1 MRKIL
6 FLVFILVCCGLIFVS
21 CSATS
26 REITTAKS
34 GSIELSVYPA
44 SDKKAEMT
52 PIVASAQ
59 KSITDDG
66 QGLYRITYSKSGEG
80 TVSLSSD
87 KSEAGTRITVTATPA
102 NKWKLASIAVNGQTL
117 AEGVTSFDMP
127 ASDANVAVVFADR
140 RHVLLCG
147 DHIAAELTDRMDEYT
162 EPAYEILEGDRYYF
176 TVDQTDADHY
186 YEDKDVGCFYY
197 DYENQVNVP
206 VPVRK
211 ERAGRYSVVAPDKD
225 VRASVTIHPYRSLV
239 GNAEVYTSDYGWGIY
254 SEEDYTDQCQVAV
267 TVNGEPYTMGTKVK
281 EDTVFR
287 VRLTAPFAC
296 RVKGLMSKSNHS
308 LQIEPSQTDPNDFTF
323 VLADYLPSN
332 VEIRVKIGKVY
343 TLSCGEYK
351 YGTVSAESTSVMK
364 GEGVDISVTPLY
376 GYSLTSLRYTTNGI
390 DYENVYQDAGGYYLV
405 MPDADVT
412 VVAEFK
418 DVDTLVDCI
427 RGTILVKYEGD
438 ATVPAGDLVESVDF
452 GYGDPVADLAPYGK
466 VYLPKNSVF
475 NFLSQKTEEY
485 KYNAVTVTTDP
496 DGLLDDV
503 WYGESVFGEISVG
516 EDDFFIT
523 FELLE

>member
-1 MRKIL
+1 MKRFWI
-6 FLVFILVCCGLIFVS
+6 FLLILVCCGVLLAACAKV
-21 CSATS
+21 
-26 REITTAKS
+26 EVTTEKS
-34 GSIELSVYPA
+34 GKIAVSVCSP
-44 SDKKAEMT
+44 SDGKAELT
-52 PIVASAQ
+52 PTARTTQ
-59 KSITDDG
+59 HGITDDG
-66 QGLYRITYSKSGEG
+66 KGLYTVTYSKTGDGS
-80 TVSLSSD
+80 VALSSD
-87 KSEAGTRITVTATPA
+87 KAEAGTRITVTATPA
-102 NKWKLASIAVNGQTL
+102 NKWKLASITVNGQTL
-117 AEGVTSFDMP
+117 ADGVTSFDMP
-127 ASDANVAVVFADR
+127 AEDANVAVVFADR

-147 DHIAAELTDRMDEYT
+147 DHITAELTGRLDEYFA
-162 EPAYEILEGDRYYF
+162 PAYEVLEGDRYYF

-197 DYENQVNVP
+197 DYENRVNVP

-211 ERAGRYSVVAPDKD
+211 ESAGRYSVVAPDKD

-323 VLADYLPSN
+323 VLAHNLPSN

-376 GYSLTSLRYTTNGI
+376 GYSLTSLRYTTNGV
-390 DYENVYQDAGGYYLV
+390 DYEPVYQDAGGYYLV

-418 DVDTLVDCI
+418 DVDTPVDCV
-427 RGTILVKYEGD
+427 RGTVFVKYEGD
-438 ATVPAGDLVESVDF
+438 ATVPAGDLVENVDF

-466 VYLPKNSVF
+466 VYLPKNSGF
-475 NFLSQKTEEY
+475 YFSSQKTEEY
-485 KYNAVTVTTDP
+485 KYKAVTVTTDP
-496 DGLLDDV
+496 DGLLYNV

-516 EDDFFIT
+516 EDDFIIT

>member
-1 MRKIL
+1 MKRVLI
-6 FLVFILVCCGLIFVS
+6 FLLILVCCGVLLAACAKV
-21 CSATS
+21 
-26 REITTAKS
+26 EVTTEKS
-34 GSIELSVYPA
+34 GKIAVSVCSP
-44 SDKKAEMT
+44 SDGKAELT
-52 PIVASAQ
+52 PTARTTQ
-59 KSITDDG
+59 HGITDDG
-66 QGLYRITYSKSGEG
+66 KGLYTVTYSKTGDGS
-80 TVSLSSD
+80 VALSSD
-87 KSEAGTRITVTATPA
+87 KAEAGTRITVTATPA
-102 NKWKLASIAVNGQTL
+102 NKWKLASITVNGQTL
-117 AEGVTSFDMP
+117 ADGATSFDMP
-127 ASDANVAVVFADR
+127 ASDANVVVAFADR

-147 DHIAAELTDRMDEYT
+147 DHIATELTDRIDGYT
-162 EPAYEILEGDRYYF
+162 GPAYEILEGDRYYF

-186 YEDKDVGCFYY
+186 YEDKDVGCAYY
-197 DYENQVNVP
+197 DYENRVDVP

-211 ERAGRYSVVAPDKD
+211 ESAGRYSVVAPDKD

-254 SEEDYTDQCQVAV
+254 SEEDYTEQCQVAV

-287 VRLTAPFAC
+287 VQLTAPFAC

-364 GEGVDISVTPLY
+364 DEGVDISVTPLY
-376 GYSLTSLRYTTNGI
+376 GYSLTSLRYTTNGV
-390 DYENVYQDAGGYYLV
+390 DYEPVYQDAGGYYLV

-418 DVDTLVDCI
+418 DVDTPVDCV

-438 ATVPAGDLVESVDF
+438 ATVPAGDLVENVDF

-475 NFLSQKTEEY
+475 NFSSQKTEEY
-485 KYNAVTVTTDP
+485 KLKAVTVTTDP
-496 DGLLDDV
+496 DGVLISYE
-503 WYGESVFGEISVG
+503 YGFSVFGSISVG
-516 EDDFFIT
+516 EEDFFIT